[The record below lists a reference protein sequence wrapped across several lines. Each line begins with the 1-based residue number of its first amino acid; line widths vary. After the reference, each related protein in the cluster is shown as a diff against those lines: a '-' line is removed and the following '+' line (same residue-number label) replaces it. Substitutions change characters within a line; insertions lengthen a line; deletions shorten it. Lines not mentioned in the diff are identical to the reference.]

1 MDTLNKIISFGK
13 HNMKTFDYVLSND
26 NNYCKW
32 ILTQNPK
39 NGNMKTFKEY
49 IQNNIKII
57 APPKG
62 ILNVTD
68 LCKYDCN
75 NQILELVNNLII
87 EKERIVILEDND
99 IYKLPGNIYG
109 TYIDYLIR
117 YKICII
123 NNLQFTDIRADSM
136 IYNYISLDPLNE
148 NENILITRFNNNII
162 DIDAYNDLPFE
173 ENCKTGFGFT
183 TYGEINEQNKYLKLE
198 SLFNNSY
205 ENMKQNKANYNDIFN
220 VSLLHSLFFFNID
233 VLKYY
238 NNLINYNY
246 NYDELD
252 NFLNRKFVNENILLN
267 PVLGNTKLQL
277 RGDADIINNDEL
289 IDIKCSKYIGNNIN
303 DFIQLFIYIT
313 LYYYKT
319 NIKCNK
325 LIIFNPVLGYEYYI
339 NISSW
344 NDYDKIIKILET
356 RNE

>member
-39 NGNMKTFKEY
+39 DGNMKTFKEY
-49 IQNNIKII
+49 IQNNIKPIP
-57 APPKG
+57 PPKG

-87 EKERIVILEDND
+87 EKNRIIKLEDNN
-99 IYKLPGNIYG
+99 IYKLPSNIYG

-123 NNLQFTDIRADSM
+123 NNLQFADGRADSM
-136 IYNYISLDPLNE
+136 IDTYISLDPLNE
-148 NENILITRFNNNII
+148 NQNILITRFNNNII
-162 DIDAYNDLPFE
+162 DNIDI
-173 ENCKTGFGFT
+173 ENCDSGYTIYGGF
-183 TYGEINEQNKYLKLE
+183 NEQNKYLKLE

-325 LIIFNPVLGYEYYI
+325 VIIFNPVLGYEYYI

-344 NDYDKIIKILET
+344 NDYDKIIKILEA

>member
-39 NGNMKTFKEY
+39 DRNMKTFKEY
-49 IQNNIKII
+49 IQNNIKPIP
-57 APPKG
+57 PPKG

-68 LCKYDCN
+68 LCKYNCN
-75 NQILELVNNLII
+75 YQILELVNNLII
-87 EKERIVILEDND
+87 EKNRIIKLEDNN

-123 NNLQFTDIRADSM
+123 NNLQFADGRADSM
-136 IYNYISLDPLNE
+136 IDTYISLDPLNE
-148 NENILITRFNNNII
+148 NQNILITRFNNNII
-162 DIDAYNDLPFE
+162 DNIDI
-173 ENCKTGFGFT
+173 ENCDSGYTIYGGF
-183 TYGEINEQNKYLKLE
+183 NEQNKYLKLE

-325 LIIFNPVLGYEYYI
+325 VIIFNPVLGYEYYI

-344 NDYDKIIKILET
+344 NDYDKIIKILEA